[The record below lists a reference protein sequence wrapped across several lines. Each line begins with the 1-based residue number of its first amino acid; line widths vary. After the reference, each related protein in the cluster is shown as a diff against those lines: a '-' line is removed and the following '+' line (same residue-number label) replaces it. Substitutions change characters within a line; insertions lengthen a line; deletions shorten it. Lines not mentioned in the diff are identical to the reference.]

1 MVINFKIC
9 GISGGA
15 RKLVRTLMLI
25 IIIIK
30 KVMRKKFKAS
40 KLNVFPFSF
49 LLFVMHAFQYAFRLM
64 IW

>member
-9 GISGGA
+9 GISRGA
-15 RKLVRTLMLI
+15 RKLARTPMLI
-25 IIIIK
+25 IIKK